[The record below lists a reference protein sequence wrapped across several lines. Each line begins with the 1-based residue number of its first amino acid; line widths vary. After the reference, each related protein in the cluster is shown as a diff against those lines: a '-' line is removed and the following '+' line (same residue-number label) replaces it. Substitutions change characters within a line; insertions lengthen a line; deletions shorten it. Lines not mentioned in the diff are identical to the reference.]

1 MLESDSP
8 LTEPRRRR
16 LLFRAT
22 HRGSHENDLLIGGY
36 VARRIG
42 TLSGQEMDA
51 LEAILDLPDPDLA
64 DWLTGRRGIPPEFD
78 TALLRAIKEAGG
90 R

>member
-1 MLESDSP
+1 
-8 LTEPRRRR
+8 
-16 LLFRAT
+16 
-22 HRGSHENDLLIGGY
+22 
-36 VARRIG
+36 
-42 TLSGQEMDA
+42 MDA

-64 DWLTGRRGIPPEFD
+64 DWLTGRCGIPPEFD

>member
-1 MLESDSP
+1 M
-8 LTEPRRRR
+8 
-16 LLFRAT
+16 FRAT
-22 HRGSHENDLLIGGY
+22 HRGTQESDLLIGGY

-42 TLSGQEMDA
+42 TLSGQELDA

-64 DWLTGRRGIPPEFD
+64 DWLTGRCEIPPEFD
-78 TALLRAIKEAGG
+78 TVLLRAIKEAQG